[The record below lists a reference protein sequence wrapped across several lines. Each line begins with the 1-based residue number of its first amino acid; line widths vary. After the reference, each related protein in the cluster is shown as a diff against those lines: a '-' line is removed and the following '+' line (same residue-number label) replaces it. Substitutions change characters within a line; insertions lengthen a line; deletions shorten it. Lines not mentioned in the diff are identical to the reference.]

1 MAVATRVEP
10 ITGAV
15 HLSIDMQNI
24 FVPGGVWA
32 TPWMERVLPLI
43 VEITARYPARTVSLY
58 RSRYA
63 EQIELVKTAEL
74 PELWP
79 EGA

>member
-24 FVPGGVWA
+24 FARWRLGDAVDGARAAIDRGDY
-32 TPWMERVLPLI
+32 RPLSG
-43 VEITARYPARTVSLY
+43 AH
-58 RSRYA
+58 RS